1 MFTII
6 VTLLLI
12 IVLVIW
18 IWRSDRE
25 KGKDTSIQALF
36 SILSVFLGVFLA
48 LSVNSHHE
56 HQQTMKNLV
65 QVISVAKSE
74 AIRNLEILQE
84 VNLNDDNK
92 RLVLESPATALDVL
106 LDMPTF
112 LEQGS
117 TEIISELLQLNT
129 QLNWTITYR
138 PAELSAMYQA
148 AKIVSAN
155 KENVINNTK
164 RVIELL
170 QEQLNLLK
178 Q

>member
-1 MFTII
+1 MYII
-6 VTLLLI
+6 IFTLLLI
-12 IVLVIW
+12 IGLVIW

-36 SILSVFLGVFLA
+36 SVLSVFLGVFLA

-56 HQQTMKNLV
+56 HQQTIKNLV

-74 AIRNLEILQE
+74 AIRNLEVLQE
-84 VNLNDDNK
+84 VNLNDDNE

-117 TEIISELLQLNT
+117 TEIISELLQINT

-148 AKIVSAN
+148 AKIISAN
-155 KENVINNTK
+155 KENVINHTK